1 LIYPSIYL
9 IFPHPKKIGT
19 VSEGKMQDFFT
30 KKNYLGIL
38 LGAVLLALGF
48 YLLGK
53 GPADNKLALNVAPF
67 ILIFAFAVVLPIS
80 ILMGKGKEEK
90 Q

>member
-1 LIYPSIYL
+1 MIKSGLDL
-9 IFPHPKKIGT
+9 TFPHPKKNGID
-19 VSEGKMQDFFT
+19 SKGKMQAFFT

-38 LGAVLLALGF
+38 LGAVLLMIGF
-48 YLLGK
+48 YLLGR

-80 ILMGKGKEEK
+80 ILMGRDKEEK
-90 Q
+90 K